1 MRGAYMGSHVC
12 RRLMVFLDGTWN
24 EDTEDR
30 PASNIVYLRERL
42 FWGLQTRR
50 RERNPADLDEF
61 QKLPDEIKKK
71 AMRAMVFDG
80 FEYVV
85 YYHRGV
91 GTGPFLD
98 RFNGGVFGSGL
109 EQNVRCAYNF
119 LSSQFRPG
127 DEIFIFGFSRGAFTA
142 RSLCGYLSAVG
153 LLKGECCTKENEFR
167 SWNFYR
173 TAPADRLRADWH
185 YFHQP
190 GNELVHDDRT
200 TRVRALCV
208 FDTVGARGIPAAPF
222 RRFNRSKYEF
232 HNTDICASVDVRL
245 HALSIDEPRWAFE
258 PAIWTQPKFEM
269 IDGRVSPTEQ
279 AWFPGAHSDIGGG
292 YVEWNHGEQGLS
304 HLSLSWMLQR
314 LKYHLVHTQPLER
327 VNPPDLAVPANV
339 NAPIPFFAEDLFDGN
354 SAFPMFKESI
364 RKLARISVQNEPGI
378 LWRLALWR
386 NRRRLIN
393 QIETKGKEDV
403 GRIPFADPIG
413 EMIHI
418 SALERL
424 KLYLEGGT
432 RLHWWLRRLSRKHAF
447 YYPGNLIYIIPF
459 IAATYLRA
467 KADLVQTPWKDPQ
480 FVGEIFSW
488 KQIGIADWDGRPLN
502 PDEEKDVK
510 RVFEEILPTPS
521 RLKLRKMPRE
531 MTHMHGYI
539 QNVKSAGGS
548 TRGF

>member
-1 MRGAYMGSHVC
+1 MGTHVC
-12 RRLMVFLDGTWN
+12 RRLMLFLDGTWN
-24 EDTEDR
+24 EDLEDR

-50 RERNPADLDEF
+50 RERDPRDQDEF
-61 QKLPDEIKKK
+61 QKLPDEMKKK

-98 RFNGGVFGSGL
+98 RFKGGVFGSGL
-109 EQNVRCAYNF
+109 EQNVRRAYNF

-153 LLKGECCTKENEFR
+153 LLKSECCTRENE
-167 SWNFYR
+167 SLAWSFYR
-173 TAPADRLRADWH
+173 TAPADRLSADWH
-185 YFHQP
+185 YFRRP
-190 GNELVHDDRT
+190 GNAFMHDDSI

-222 RRFNRSKYEF
+222 RRFNRSKFEF
-232 HNTDICASVDVRL
+232 HNTDISSSVDIRL

-258 PAIWTQPKFEM
+258 PAIWTKPKFEM
-269 IDGRVSPTEQ
+269 IDGKVSPTEQ
-279 AWFPGAHSDIGGG
+279 AWFSGAHSDIGGG
-292 YVEWNHGEQGLS
+292 YVQWNHGEHGLS
-304 HLSLSWMLQR
+304 HLALSWMLQR
-314 LKYHLVHTQPLER
+314 LRYHLVNTPPRER
-327 VNPPDLAVPANV
+327 ETPPDLAVPANV
-339 NAPIPFFAEDLFDGN
+339 NAPIPFYTDDLFDRN
-354 SAFPMFKESI
+354 EPVPILKEPI
-364 RKLARISVQNEPGI
+364 RKIALKSVQHEPGK
-378 LWRLALWR
+378 LWRLAFWR

-393 QIETKGKEDV
+393 QIETKDKEDV

-413 EMIHI
+413 EMIHV

-424 KLYLEGGT
+424 KPYLAGST
-432 RLHWWLRRLSRKHAF
+432 KLHWWLRRLHKEHEF

-459 IAATYLRA
+459 IAATYLKT
-467 KADLVQTPWKDPQ
+467 KAGSVQTPWKDEHII
-480 FVGEIFSW
+480 GEMFSW
-488 KQIGIADWDGRPLN
+488 KQIQVADWDGRPLD
-502 PDEEKDVK
+502 PDDEKDVK
-510 RVFEEILPTPS
+510 RLFDEILPTPAQ
-521 RLKLRKMPRE
+521 LKLRRMPRE
-531 MTHMHGYI
+531 MVHMHGYI
-539 QNVKSAGGS
+539 QKVKSAGGS